1 MSRSRSF
8 ASLAFAI
15 LMGTGCGDDSGSPTA
30 PAPGNPIPVDSQ
42 GPLQGILSVATSSFE
57 PVILRDGTVYQLG
70 WSNGNAVVQAWDS
83 ANGWRIAAQGSTLPT
98 SWLYFDVQGG
108 AMATLAIDATWKCP
122 LRVNSSAGSWSPT
135 NSTAWKETIATTG
148 TRVAWID
155 YRHAATGSVNSEV
168 YLAEQGTAVER
179 RLTDDSIYQTK
190 VAMDGNW
197 LVWVEYLHGKRANI
211 RWMDLATGE
220 TRLLDAQA
228 THQDQPRVADGWVV
242 WEDYRNAGT
251 DTTNIDLWGWSPATG
266 SVPLVVAAGYQGSAS
281 LSQGRLV
288 WEDHAGTDGSPALK
302 AKPLAGTD
310 TTTVVLLP
318 GGTSGAFQGKPSLQG
333 ERLAWIASSGSV
345 AEVRVGR
352 WPRP

>member
-1 MSRSRSF
+1 MMSRSRSF

-15 LMGTGCGDDSGSPTA
+15 LMGTGCGDDSGSTA
-30 PAPGNPIPVDSQ
+30 APPGNPIPVAPQ
-42 GPLQGILSVATSSFE
+42 GPLQDVVSVATSSFE
-57 PVILRDGTVYQLG
+57 PVLLRDGTVYQLG
-70 WSNGNAVVQAWDS
+70 WNNGNAVVQAWDG
-83 ANGWRIAAQGSTLPT
+83 ANGWRIAAQGSNLPT
-98 SWLYFDVQGG
+98 SWMYFDVQGG
-108 AMATLAIDATWKCP
+108 TMATLSIDATWKCP
-122 LRVNSSAGSWSPT
+122 LQVNGSAGSWSPT
-135 NSTAWKETIATTG
+135 SSTAWKETIATAG

-155 YRHAATGSVNSEV
+155 YRHAASGGVNSEV
-168 YLAEQGTAVER
+168 YLAEQGASQER

-220 TRLLDAQA
+220 TRLLDARA

-251 DTTNIDLWGWSPATG
+251 DTTDIDLWGWSPATG
-266 SVPLVVAAGYQGSAS
+266 SVPLVAAPGYQGSAS

-288 WEDHAGTDGSPALK
+288 WEDHAGADGSPALK
-302 AKPLAGTD
+302 AKSMTGID
-310 TTTVVLLP
+310 TTTATLLP
-318 GGTSGAFQGKPSLQG
+318 GGAGSAFQGKPSLQG
-333 ERLAWIASSGSV
+333 ERLAWIASSGASAQLRV
-345 AEVRVGR
+345 AR